1 MLIGIFFLSLEFLLL
16 SSLTFY
22 VGLVHNPDFAIHISY
37 NAIYYYSKMEMKYK
51 KIKKMLT
58 KTIDNNPSLKNMLS
72 LYTKYFTEN
81 NTNNINLNDVDF
93 VKNGEIILST
103 NKNILL
109 RQQSIVPD
117 DFDFIVYSENTTV
130 NNDVS
135 VLHKKIFKQIPNSF
149 EDFQCE
155 KVDYK
160 FIMFDIH
167 LEDKQITLDLSN
179 DKFNYLIKNNELDK
193 NFIHYYL
200 KKYLP
205 HENTSK
211 NNNLHDCD
219 YSIKYI
225 DHNVN
230 IGELDKTHIIV
241 IKEKDVIIEKKR

>member
-1 MLIGIFFLSLEFLLL
+1 MLIGIFLLSLEFLLL

-22 VGLVHNPDFAIHISY
+22 VGCVHNPDFAIYISY
-37 NAIYYYSKMEMKYK
+37 NAIYYYSKLEMQSK
-51 KIKKMLT
+51 KMKKMLT
-58 KTIDNNPSLKNMLS
+58 KTIDNNPSLKNVLS
-72 LYTKYFTEN
+72 LCTNHF
-81 NTNNINLNDVDF
+81 TNNINQNDVDF

-109 RQQSIVPD
+109 NEPSIVPD
-117 DFDFIVYSENTTV
+117 EFDFIVYSENTTV

-160 FIMFDIH
+160 FIMLDIH
-167 LEDKQITLDLSN
+167 LDDKQITLDLSN

-193 NFIHYYL
+193 HFINYYL

-205 HENTSK
+205 HENVSK
-211 NNNLHDCD
+211 NKDLHDCD

-241 IKEKDVIIEKKR
+241 IKEKDVIIEKKDN